1 MYKPK
6 HDYRNSEMD
15 TLIGEWVHS
24 ELDRAI
30 LRRKLLDKATYE
42 QIAEEVDRSTKCV
55 KGRYKTAY
63 LALSRHF

>member
-15 TLIGEWVHS
+15 VLIGEWVHS

-30 LRRKLLDKATYE
+30 LR
-42 QIAEEVDRSTKCV
+42 
-55 KGRYKTAY
+55 
-63 LALSRHF
+63 